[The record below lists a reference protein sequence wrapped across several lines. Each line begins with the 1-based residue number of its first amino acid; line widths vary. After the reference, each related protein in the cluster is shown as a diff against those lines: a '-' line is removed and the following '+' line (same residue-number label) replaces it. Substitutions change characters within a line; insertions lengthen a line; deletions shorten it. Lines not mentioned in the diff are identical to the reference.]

1 MKETQSIVIGNFSF
15 GVIMTNASLAWT
27 MGLQAQRML
36 VVRVSPLGQKRA

>member
-1 MKETQSIVIGNFSF
+1 MKESQIILIGSYSF